1 MPFIAICFVAQ
12 NHCVMVQLIVPTC
25 VYALLA
31 YISPSQNSWLRIRR
45 ATLMLLGNFSS
56 FWTRYCVL
64 LLYDVDYFG
73 TKSNFICFSRYF
85 LLFIFFQPC
94 PARVAVPCP
103 SAFAPGKFV
112 LVHHVSGYSVIGN
125 SGTADQLALWGS
137 PPWLP
142 STSMTWCIS
151 WLGYL
156 IVHVIHVPFSF
167 IKHLFSGCFPLR
179 ERPLYAISDGEIDPV
194 EVGAPVFGTLADY
207 AEFRRMRHNKTL
219 HR

>member
-1 MPFIAICFVAQ
+1 MISGIEVILIIRRWRNNAVVVLLTLSDWISGPIWIPMPFIAICFVAQ

-31 YISPSQNSWLRIRR
+31 YISPSQSSWLRIHR

-64 LLYDVDYFG
+64 LLYVVDYFG

-112 LVHHVSGYSVIGN
+112 LVHHVSRYSVISN

-137 PPWLP
+137 PP
-142 STSMTWCIS
+142 
-151 WLGYL
+151 
-156 IVHVIHVPFSF
+156 
-167 IKHLFSGCFPLR
+167 
-179 ERPLYAISDGEIDPV
+179 
-194 EVGAPVFGTLADY
+194 
-207 AEFRRMRHNKTL
+207 
-219 HR
+219 